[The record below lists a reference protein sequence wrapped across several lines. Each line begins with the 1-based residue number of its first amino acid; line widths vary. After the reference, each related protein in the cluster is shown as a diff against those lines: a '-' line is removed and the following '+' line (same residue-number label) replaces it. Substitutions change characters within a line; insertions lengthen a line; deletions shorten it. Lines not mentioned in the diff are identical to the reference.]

1 MLWGGA
7 GFFAIFASGCLGWLL
22 IGRISVFTGTV
33 LVPSGWILGPAGT
46 VFGSPGLHS
55 ESVVSLWGE
64 PATPGA
70 RQIDKLEKV
79 EKRHDLGCQ
88 LGVFWDT
95 F

>member
-1 MLWGGA
+1 MGRCRVLCDLDIWV
-7 GFFAIFASGCLGWLL
+7 SGLVADWLDFCFY
-22 IGRISVFTGTV
+22 RTV

-64 PATPGA
+64 PAAPVV
-70 RQIDKLEKV
+70 RQIDKLDKV